1 MMGRPM
7 GFEPTTFGFTVRRSN
22 QLSYGRHRDMSF
34 IEKATAVYENWEV
47 LQFYFVFFWFLD
59 RMSPLYENPLR

>member
-1 MMGRPM
+1 
-7 GFEPTTFGFTVRRSN
+7 
-22 QLSYGRHRDMSF
+22 MSF